1 MSYSNQF
8 KITIKEPS
16 KVDKGE
22 KVRFVTIPNDVW
34 QKASQELSGTAFKVW
49 IYLNANQKD
58 FSCDFSPADIEAKT
72 GVCIS
77 SVKNARAELC
87 EKGFLVEGKS
97 NNELEFYC
105 VPQDNRNAEKRI
117 FTIFNE
123 EVYLTY
129 KELEKKY
136 PDKKKLKR
144 IWESASIYE
153 GND

>member
-22 KVRFVTIPNDVW
+22 KVRFVNIPTDVW

-49 IYLNANQKD
+49 MYLNANQKD

-72 GVCIS
+72 GAS
-77 SVKNARAELC
+77 TTSVKRARAELC
-87 EKGFLVEGKS
+87 EKGYLVEGKS